1 MFLDEVKAEE
11 GGAGAVCAVALLLS
25 EEDELRGEIVAVLDD
40 PARVSAA
47 ITRSLKKRGFTINAG
62 SIRRHRRRAD
72 GTGCLCPL

>member
-1 MFLDEVKAEE
+1 VFLDEVKAEE
-11 GGAGAVCAVALLLS
+11 RGAGATCAVALLLS
-25 EEDELRGEIVAVLDD
+25 GEERRAEIADVLDD

-47 ITRSLKKRGFTINAG
+47 ITRVLKKQGFTINAG